1 MVVNEIFNNEY
12 FCFFFPPFLLSAQ
25 TYHATFP
32 INQSQA
38 KPKPICFPAKSTS
51 PTRLVQISD
60 WLSSLPALAL
70 IGSQNHFATQGSLKI
85 RSCTHLWGRKHCS
98 PRVLLYHSCTCSFS
112 RIFQMWCALSWP
124 IRTSHHL
131 GPQTRGNAS
140 SPKPKRIS
148 WLRPSVSCNFLWEDG
163 FCHPKV
169 RWLV

>member
-1 MVVNEIFNNEY
+1 MSFAFNDGRQWNFY
-12 FCFFFPPFLLSAQ
+12 NKNFCFFCSLIFLLAQ
-25 TYHATFP
+25 TYHATFS

-38 KPKPICFPAKSTS
+38 KPKPVCFSAKSTDH
-51 PTRLVQISD
+51 TRLVQISD
-60 WLSSLPALAL
+60 WFSPLPALAL
-70 IGSQNHFATQGSLKI
+70 IGAQNYFATQGSLKI

-112 RIFQMWCALSWP
+112 RIFQMWYALSWP

-148 WLRPSVSCNFLWEDG
+148 
-163 FCHPKV
+163 
-169 RWLV
+169 